1 MDILEIEGIGPEHH
15 KKLSA
20 AGIGTTEELLKR
32 GATPASRKEIE
43 EATGIGHNLILK
55 WVYLAD
61 LIRINGVGEEYS
73 ELLQAVGVNTVSDLA
88 KQNADKLSDKI
99 IEINNK
105 KNLVRQIPAHP
116 MVKDWINKAK
126 NLPIIVSTVDIDKKS
141 KPVIQKRPLSVT
153 FIILFGLTF
162 VATFLSIVIAGV
174 KDSPL
179 LSISI
184 PLLVFGVILLI
195 ILAVL
200 FGINTKKNEKRAK
213 GFKFATLYTGI
224 TTFLSL
230 ILLIIGSVI
239 TPTLPP
245 NSTIANKTETVIES
259 IVSETSQISQAAK
272 ETADETTEMV
282 VETTIAETT
291 SKETSPT
298 TVPETTSAVTAET
311 TAATIA
317 TPNGPLKVHFINVG
331 QGDSTLIQTPEG
343 NTLLIDGGPKESA
356 SNLVSYLKKL
366 GIDKINVVIATHPHE
381 DHIGGLISVF
391 NNFIVDNVIDS
402 GVSHTT
408 QTYKNYLS
416 TIQAK
421 NINFINWSLGQVF
434 DIGNGVSFKIVG
446 PVTKSSSDLN
456 NSSIVIYL
464 TYGDT
469 SFLFAGD
476 AESKEEGQILSSG
489 ANIDADIL
497 KVGHHG
503 SDSSCT
509 SKFLNTVSPEIAI
522 ISCGIPNSYGHPNDI
537 TLKNLTNIGAAIY
550 RTDLTG
556 NVIIED
562 NASNLTVALGSQYK
576 YVATQTIE
584 TTKPAETVVE
594 TTTPE
599 TTATE
604 TTAPET
610 PAQSG
615 EYVGSI
621 NSDVFHYPN
630 CSYVN
635 SIHPENI
642 IWFSSRDDAIAHGYR
657 PCKRCKP

>member
-1 MDILEIEGIGPEHH
+1 MDILEIEGIGPEYH

-20 AGIGTTEELLKR
+20 AGIHTTEELLKR

-61 LIRINGVGEEYS
+61 LVRINGVGEEYS
-73 ELLQAVGVNTVSDLA
+73 ELLQAAGINTVSDLA
-88 KQNADKLSDKI
+88 KQNADKLFDKI

-105 KNLVRQIPAHP
+105 KNIVEQIPALP
-116 MVKDWINKAK
+116 MIRDWISQSK
-126 NLPIIVSTVDIDKKS
+126 NLPIIIATSGIDKKS
-141 KPVIQKRPLSVT
+141 KPVTQKRSLSVT

-162 VATFLSIVIAGV
+162 IATFISIVIAGI

-184 PLLVFGVILLI
+184 PLLIFGVILLI
-195 ILAVL
+195 ILAAL
-200 FGINTKKNEKRAK
+200 FGVNTKKNEKRAK

-224 TTFLSL
+224 TTFVSL

-239 TPTLPP
+239 NPALPS
-245 NSTIANKTETVIES
+245 NSTIANESDTVIES
-259 IVSETSQISQAAK
+259 TVAETVSTSTVTETSQTSQTVK
-272 ETADETTEMV
+272 ETTAQITEMV
-282 VETTIAETT
+282 VETTVAETT

-298 TVPETTSAVTAET
+298 TVPETTPTV
-311 TAATIA
+311 TIA

-343 NTLLIDGGPKESA
+343 NTMLIDGGPKESA
-356 SNLVSYLKKL
+356 SNLVSYLNKL

-381 DHIGGLISVF
+381 DHIGGLINVF
-391 NNFIVDNVIDS
+391 NNFTVDNVIDS

-408 QTYKNYLS
+408 QTYKDYLS

-421 NINFINWSLGQVF
+421 NINFVNWSLGQVF

-446 PVTKSSSDLN
+446 PITKSSSDLN

-464 TYGDT
+464 TYGST

-476 AESKEEGQILSSG
+476 AESKEEGQIVSSG

-503 SDSSCT
+503 SDSSST
-509 SKFLNTVSPEIAI
+509 IKFLNAVSPDIAV
-522 ISCGIPNSYGHPNDI
+522 ISCGISNSYGHPNDI

-550 RTDLTG
+550 RIDLTG
-556 NVIIED
+556 NVVIED
-562 NASNLTVALGSQYK
+562 NASNLIVALGNQYK
-576 YVATQTIE
+576 YVATQVTE
-584 TTKPAETVVE
+584 TTKPAETVA
-594 TTTPE
+594 E
-599 TTATE
+599 TTAAE
-604 TTAPET
+604 TTSPET

-615 EYVGSI
+615 AYVGSI
-621 NSDVFHYPN
+621 NSDVFHNPN
-630 CSYVN
+630 CSYVK
-635 SIHPENI
+635 SILPENM
-642 IWFSSRDDAIAHGYR
+642 IWFSSREDAIAQGKR
-657 PCKRCKP
+657 PCKRCNP

>member
-1 MDILEIEGIGPEHH
+1 MEGIGPEYH

-20 AGIGTTEELLKR
+20 AGIDTTEELLKR

-73 ELLQAVGVNTVSDLA
+73 ELLQAADVNTVSDLA
-88 KQNADKLSDKI
+88 KQNADKLFDKI
-99 IEINNK
+99 IETNDK
-105 KNLVRQIPAHP
+105 KNLVRQIPALP
-116 MVKDWINKAK
+116 MVKDWISQAK
-126 NLPIIVSTVDIDKKS
+126 SLPIIVATGDIDKRS
-141 KPVIQKRPLSVT
+141 KPVIQKKPLSVI

-162 VATFLSIVIAGV
+162 IATFLSIVIAGV

-184 PLLVFGVILLI
+184 PLLIFGVILLI

-200 FGINTKKNEKRAK
+200 FGVNTKKNEKRAK

-224 TTFLSL
+224 TTFVSL

-239 TPTLPP
+239 NPALPS
-245 NSTIANKTETVIES
+245 NSTTANESKIVIES
-259 IVSETSQISQAAK
+259 TVAETSQTSQTAK
-272 ETADETTEMV
+272 ETAAETTEMV
-282 VETTIAETT
+282 VETTVAETT

-298 TVPETTSAVTAET
+298 TVPETTSTVT
-311 TAATIA
+311 IV

-356 SNLVSYLKKL
+356 SNLVSYLNNL
-366 GIDKINVVIATHPHE
+366 GIKKISVVVSTHPHE

-391 NNFIVDNVIDS
+391 NNFTVDNVIDS

-408 QTYKNYLS
+408 QTYKDYLS

-421 NINFINWSLGQVF
+421 NINFVNWSLGQVF

-446 PVTKSSSDLN
+446 PITKSSSDLN

-464 TYGDT
+464 TYGST

-476 AESKEEGQILSSG
+476 AESKEEGQIISSG

-509 SKFLNTVSPEIAI
+509 SKFLNAVSPDIAV
-522 ISCGIPNSYGHPNDI
+522 ISCGISNSYGHPNDI

-550 RTDLTG
+550 RIDLTG

-562 NASNLTVALGSQYK
+562 NASNLTVALGKQYK
-576 YVATQTIE
+576 YVATQATE
-584 TTKPAETVVE
+584 TTKPAETVA
-594 TTTPE
+594 E
-599 TTATE
+599 TTAAE
-604 TTAPET
+604 TTSPET

-615 EYVGSI
+615 AYVGSI
-621 NSDVFHYPN
+621 NSDVFHNPN
-630 CSYVN
+630 CSYVK
-635 SIHPENI
+635 SILPENM
-642 IWFSSRDDAIAHGYR
+642 IWFSSREDAIAQGKR
-657 PCKRCKP
+657 PCKRCNP